1 MCQHADAHTTHTS
14 QVLAWLSIL
23 ASKNASVPDGGKLVG
38 VKDVAM
44 EHWNKYG
51 RNFFR
56 CAGGCCEGGS
66 EREGVHCHVVAGYWK
81 LQFS

>member
-1 MCQHADAHTTHTS
+1 MWHNPPT

-23 ASKNASVPDGGKLVG
+23 AAKNADSPEGKLVG

-56 CAGGCCEGGS
+56 CAHSLCM
-66 EREGVHCHVVAGYWK
+66 V
-81 LQFS
+81 